1 VVFIGTLNKE
11 LSICVDNSQGVPIG
25 NTNGC
30 YQLVATFDWI
40 KRSIVSLLLVF
51 FIAFMPLFLTELM
64 ERGAASALIRLAK
77 HFMSLSPI
85 FEVFSTQIYSQA
97 ILSNMTFG
105 GARYIATG
113 RGFATT
119 RLSFAILYSRFAGPS
134 IYMGM
139 RNLLLLLYATMA
151 IFIPHLIYFW
161 FSVASLCIAPFLF
174 NPHQFSFSDFVI
186 DYREFLRWMSRGNSR
201 TKASSWYGYCRLSRT
216 MITGYKKKKLG
227 LPSEKLSGDAMRAS
241 WRSVLFTEVFFPIG
255 QAAVFVVAY
264 LFVKSFKDE
273 KGHQPPRPLLRIL
286 FIAVGPVVWNAV
298 VLLTLFFVALLLGPM
313 FERWEKFGSIN
324 AAIAHML
331 ALLGIIVFFEFFVS
345 HMTFGNLHKLTSLCS
360 GSSSFGMRHMP
371 SWVSSALSRSS
382 ARSRRSSFRC
392 SLRVSTSTTRRIVHG
407 GRVGGMVVA
416 SAVPRS
422 PSQPVNSWSR
432 S

>member
-1 VVFIGTLNKE
+1 
-11 LSICVDNSQGVPIG
+11 
-25 NTNGC
+25 
-30 YQLVATFDWI
+30 VATFDWI

-51 FIAFMPLFLTELM
+51 GIAFMPLFLTELM
-64 ERGAASALIRLAK
+64 ERGAPSALIRLAK

-161 FSVASLCIAPFLF
+161 FSVASLCVAPFLF
-174 NPHQFSFSDFVI
+174 NPHQFTFSDFVI

-227 LPSEKLSGDAMRAS
+227 LPSEKLSGDNMRAS

-255 QAAVFVVAY
+255 QATVFVIAY

-286 FIAVGPVVWNAV
+286 FIAIGPIAWNAV
-298 VLLTLFFVALLLGPM
+298 VLLALFFVALLLGPM
-313 FERWEKFGSIN
+313 FERWEKFGSFT
-324 AAIAHML
+324 AALAHFL

-345 HMTFGNLHKLTSLCS
+345 
-360 GSSSFGMRHMP
+360 SF
-371 SWVSSALSRSS
+371 SSATMLTV
-382 ARSRRSSFRC
+382 C
-392 SLRVSTSTTRRIVHG
+392 
-407 GRVGGMVVA
+407 
-416 SAVPRS
+416 
-422 PSQPVNSWSR
+422 
-432 S
+432 